1 MKENIVIVGAG
12 GFGREVQWL
21 IERINAQ
28 GEQFHLLG
36 YIDDGVECGTIV
48 DGLPVLGNMEYLLSY
63 HDRLAVACAVG
74 SAKTRRSLMN
84 KLQDKANLIFPNLI
98 DPSALCSD
106 RIMMG
111 HGNIICAGNILTVDI
126 RIGDFNIINLDCT
139 IGHDA
144 VFESYITV
152 YPSANISGC
161 VTIGAGTEIGTGSH
175 IIQGITVGSDT
186 VVGAGAVVIREIPSE
201 CTVVGNPAKPIKIRG
216 GGLTKILIAGASG
229 HGRVIGD
236 IWKESIP
243 MGQCMFLDDNTQL
256 QKKENVLGGISY
268 AIEHKEAFDVIVG
281 IGNAKIRKKIQQ
293 MYEAEGVSVVSLIHP
308 SASVADNVEIECGTV
323 VMAGAV
329 VQSGTQ
335 LGKGVIINTACSVDH
350 DNVIGDYCH
359 VAVGS
364 HLAGDVKVG
373 DGTWIGA
380 GAVVSNGV
388 TICPD
393 VVVGAGAVVVRDI
406 AEPGTYVGVP
416 ARKME

>member
-1 MKENIVIVGAG
+1 
-12 GFGREVQWL
+12 
-21 IERINAQ
+21 
-28 GEQFHLLG
+28 
-36 YIDDGVECGTIV
+36 
-48 DGLPVLGNMEYLLSY
+48 
-63 HDRLAVACAVG
+63 
-74 SAKTRRSLMN
+74 
-84 KLQDKANLIFPNLI
+84 
-98 DPSALCSD
+98 
-106 RIMMG
+106 
-111 HGNIICAGNILTVDI
+111 
-126 RIGDFNIINLDCT
+126 
-139 IGHDA
+139 
-144 VFESYITV
+144 
-152 YPSANISGC
+152 
-161 VTIGAGTEIGTGSH
+161 
-175 IIQGITVGSDT
+175 
-186 VVGAGAVVIREIPSE
+186 
-201 CTVVGNPAKPIKIRG
+201 
-216 GGLTKILIAGASG
+216 
-229 HGRVIGD
+229 
-236 IWKESIP
+236 

-268 AIEHKEAFDVIVG
+268 AIEHKEVFDVIVG

-308 SASVADNVEIECGTV
+308 SASVADDVTVECGTV

-406 AEPGTYVGVP
+406 TEPGTYVGVP